1 MLRLLL
7 LSFVLPFPSFLL
19 KKICHVD
26 LVKSTFDLKWNFV
39 WWNLGGF
46 SIKHCLVCFWC
57 IISLI
62 LKRISRIRFNFL
74 TSIFF
79 LEHLIPKAVWVT
91 EGRFM
96 SWLRWNRSGEEQ
108 ILATYVHV
116 FSQHHQ
122 TLIPLWGP
130 SSLLLSTQPVLPHSD
145 LHQRMTGERKSEG
158 GMEENTDKVFWEEQD
173 VWSLMPFGNRHGNSE
188 VFFIVFS
195 CIYGLHVCRGALEW
209 NETMQEIDCGWCPA
223 T

>member
-7 LSFVLPFPSFLL
+7 LPFVLPFPSFLL

-26 LVKSTFDLKWNFV
+26 LVKPIFDLKWNFV

-79 LEHLIPKAVWVT
+79 TAFDSQSCLSNWRQIYELTKVKQVRRGTNSCHLRSCLLSASSNTDTP
-91 EGRFM
+91 
-96 SWLRWNRSGEEQ
+96 LR
-108 ILATYVHV
+108 
-116 FSQHHQ
+116 
-122 TLIPLWGP
+122 TLLSAPLNP
-130 SSLLLSTQPVLPHSD
+130 TSASSLRPPSAHD
-145 LHQRMTGERKSEG
+145 RRK
-158 GMEENTDKVFWEEQD
+158 
-173 VWSLMPFGNRHGNSE
+173 
-188 VFFIVFS
+188 
-195 CIYGLHVCRGALEW
+195 
-209 NETMQEIDCGWCPA
+209 
-223 T
+223 